1 MPLSFCLEPVPPF
14 RLDLTVWALRR
25 RAENRV
31 DSWDGRH
38 YRRLLVIN
46 GRPRA
51 ATVIQT
57 GSPNAPRLEV
67 RVDGPD
73 LSERD
78 IPAVDHLLTRVLGLN
93 LDLADFYRLAAADPA
108 LAPPAD
114 RFRGL
119 KPPRFPTVFEAVVNA
134 VACQQ
139 ISLNFGIRLLNRLAE
154 AFGPALEVAGQLLRG
169 FPTPED
175 LAGRQVDELRVL
187 GFSRQKAR
195 AVYKLAGAVAG
206 GLDLEGLAE
215 VDGETAA
222 ARLRRLRGVG
232 RWTAEYVLLRGLGRL
247 DVFPGD
253 DVGARNNLRRW
264 LGLGEPLDYARTK
277 ALVDRW
283 QPYAGLVYF
292 HLLLEWLEGRG
303 LVGREYNPVGVAWSG
318 SKGSTSRRSLPT
330 AAGFWWSG
338 SGPGALKRTP

>member
-1 MPLSFCLEPVPPF
+1 MPPTLTFELRALPPF

-51 ATVIQT
+51 LTVAQAS
-57 GSPNAPRLEV
+57 GPDSPNLEV

-73 LSERD
+73 LSEHE
-78 IPAVDHLLTRVLGLN
+78 IPALSLILTRMLGLDVN
-93 LDLADFYRLAAADPA
+93 LSGFYRLAAADPV
-108 LAPPAD
+108 LAPLAD

-139 ISLNFGIRLLNRLAE
+139 ISLDFGIRLLNRLAE
-154 AFGPALEVAGQLLRG
+154 AFGPALEVAGQVLRG
-169 FPTPED
+169 FPAPED
-175 LAGRQVDELRVL
+175 LASRQVDELRVL

-195 AVYKLAGAVAG
+195 AVCELAGAVAG

-215 VDGETAA
+215 VDGEAAA

-232 RWTAEYVLLRGLGRL
+232 RWTAEYALLRGLGRL

-277 ALVDRW
+277 ALAGRW

-292 HLLLEWLEGRG
+292 HLLLERLEGRG
-303 LVGREYNPVGVAWSG
+303 LVSREYNPVG
-318 SKGSTSRRSLPT
+318 
-330 AAGFWWSG
+330 AA
-338 SGPGALKRTP
+338 